1 MAEWC
6 ISHGISPDEYFDA
19 SEDGRRQLLKDLAQ
33 GYYKKGL
40 TEAFQKRLDKME
52 IWRDIDPIVAT
63 YAESKTIEPKL
74 VALERTVG
82 EVNTRRELTRAREQ
96 LSEIPRERLTSHD
109 RIARVEQIEGTLNT
123 IENVITELESEFAML
138 GRQPLITSAERREEN
153 VNALLREARREGISQ
168 AGGREIGASN
178 VRYRS
183 GARPREF
190 SVREYPIGQ
199 YRSDTGEW
207 REGPMFR
214 VYDDE
219 GKLLGTFDHR
229 PSASEIKM
237 KWRS

>member
-33 GYYKKGL
+33 DYYKKGL

-123 IENVITELESEFAML
+123 VENVITNLEEEFALL
-138 GRQPLITSAERREEN
+138 GRQPLITSAERREEG
-153 VNALLREARREGISQ
+153 VSQLLATARREGITQ
-168 AGGREIGASN
+168 AGGRIVGESD
-178 VRYRS
+178 VRYRA
-183 GARPREF
+183 GATPRTF
-190 SVREYPIGQ
+190 QIREYPVSYDSKTQ
-199 YRSDTGEW
+199 TWSEQPRYRVTGK
-207 REGPMFR
+207 G
-214 VYDDE
+214 VGYI
-219 GKLLGTFDHR
+219 GTFSER
-229 PSASEIKM
+229 PTSRQIRE